1 MANAGRKTKPLPTVK
16 WFLPLL
22 LKINPVKLST
32 RLLAPRV
39 LANFY
44 IAIDA
49 VIANKIRSLLTAL
62 GIIFG
67 VAAVI
72 AMLAIGNGAQQEI
85 LNQIKLVGV
94 NNIVI
99 KPIIEQKE
107 EKLNEQAGG
116 KKEKKKFSP
125 GLTIRDVNSI
135 KKTIPG
141 LTRISPEIILN
152 SHVIRNGVRRS
163 AKLVGVEPSYFEI
176 YDFQLVDGQMFSA
189 EHMTL
194 GGPVCIIGSSLKSK
208 FFPTENPVGKSIKV
222 GPHWLTI
229 IGVLKERLV
238 TQSSISKLGIRDF
251 NMDVYAPLQTV
262 LIRYENRDLVTTE
275 AIRLAN
281 MRSRG
286 MVIINDN
293 SASEESEEEKKNY
306 HQLDRLVIQVDETT
320 RMQTT
325 AEVLSRLLTR
335 RHYEVVDFEIEIP
348 ELLLKQQQRTNDIFN
363 YVLGAIAG
371 ISLLVGGIG
380 IMNIMLASVLERI
393 KEIGL
398 RLSIGAQKNDIIQ
411 QFLFEAVMISVSGGI
426 IGVVLGVTM
435 ASIVSVMAGIPTIVS
450 FTSILLSFG
459 VAATV
464 GLIFGI
470 APARK
475 AASQDPIASLR
486 YE

>member
-1 MANAGRKTKPLPTVK
+1 MK
-16 WFLPLL
+16 FLSAFFSP
-22 LKINPVKLST
+22 
-32 RLLAPRV
+32 RLLAN
-39 LANFY
+39 LLL
-44 IAIDA
+44 AIDA
-49 VIANKIRSLLTAL
+49 VLANKVRSLLTAL

-107 EKLNEQAGG
+107 EKLEETGG
-116 KKEKKKFSP
+116 KADKKKFSP
-125 GLTIRDVNSI
+125 GLTVRDVASI
-135 KKTIPG
+135 QATIPG
-141 LTRISPEIILN
+141 LTTISPEILLN
-152 SHVIRNGVRRS
+152 TNIIRNGIRRS
-163 AKLVGVEPSYFEI
+163 AKLVGVEPTYFDI
-176 YDFQLVDGQMFSA
+176 YDFQLFEGQMFND
-189 EHMTL
+189 EQRKL
-194 GGPVCIIGSSLKSK
+194 GAAVCIIGYGIKSR
-208 FFPTENPVGKSIKV
+208 FFPTENPIGKSIKV
-222 GPHWLTI
+222 GSHWLTI
-229 IGVLKERLV
+229 VGVLRERMV
-238 TQSSISKLGIRDF
+238 SKASISKLGIRDF
-251 NMDVYAPLQTV
+251 NMDVYAPLQSV
-262 LIRYENRDLVTTE
+262 LIRYENRDLITAE
-275 AIRLAN
+275 ALRKAA

-286 MVIINDN
+286 MVIISSN
-293 SASEESEEEKKNY
+293 SNQEEDTDSKNY
-306 HQLDRLVIQVDETT
+306 HQLDRLVIQVSETEKL
-320 RMQTT
+320 QST
-325 AEVLSRLLTR
+325 AEILSRLLAR
-335 RHYEVVDFEIEIP
+335 KHYDVIDFEIEIP

-398 RLSIGAQKNDIIQ
+398 RLAIGAQKTDVVQ
-411 QFLFEAVMISVSGGI
+411 QFLFEAMMISIGGGL
-426 IGVVLGVTM
+426 IGVILGVSL
-435 ASIVSVMAGIPTIVS
+435 AFIVSAVAGIPTIIT

-470 APARK
+470 APARR
-475 AASQDPIASLR
+475 AANQDPIASLR

>member
-1 MANAGRKTKPLPTVK
+1 MANL
-16 WFLPLL
+16 
-22 LKINPVKLST
+22 
-32 RLLAPRV
+32 
-39 LANFY
+39 Y

-49 VIANKIRSLLTAL
+49 VIANRVRSLLTAL

-107 EKLNEQAGG
+107 EKLNEQASG

-125 GLTIRDVNSI
+125 GLTIRDVSSI
-135 KKTIPG
+135 QTTIPG
-141 LTRISPEIILN
+141 LAKVSPEIILN
-152 SHVIRNGVRRS
+152 TNIIRNGIRRS
-163 AKLVGVEPSYFEI
+163 AKLVGVEPTYFDI
-176 YDFQLVDGQMFSA
+176 YDFQLSEGQMFNSEQLKLGSA
-189 EHMTL
+189 
-194 GGPVCIIGSSLKSK
+194 VCIIGSALKSR
-208 FFPTENPVGKSIKV
+208 FFPTENPIGKSIKV

-229 IGVLKERLV
+229 VGVMKERMV
-238 TQSSISKLGIRDF
+238 SQSSISKLGIRDF
-251 NMDVYAPLQTV
+251 NMDVYAPLQSV
-262 LIRYENRDLVTTE
+262 LIRYENRDLITAE
-275 AIRLAN
+275 ELRLAA
-281 MRSRG
+281 MKSRG
-286 MVIINDN
+286 MVFFSNAETDT
-293 SASEESEEEKKNY
+293 ESELEKKNY
-306 HQLDRLVIQVDETT
+306 HQLDRLVIQVEETSK
-320 RMQTT
+320 MQST
-325 AEVLSRLLTR
+325 AEILTRLLSRK
-335 RHYEVVDFEIEIP
+335 HYEVVDFEIEIP

-398 RLSIGAQKNDIIQ
+398 RLAIGAQKKDIVQ
-411 QFLFEAVMISVSGGI
+411 QFLFEAIMISVSGGL

-435 ASIVSVMAGIPTIVS
+435 AFIVSSVADIPTIVS
-450 FTSILLSFG
+450 FSSIVLSFG

-475 AASQDPIASLR
+475 AATQDPIASLR

>member
-1 MANAGRKTKPLPTVK
+1 M
-16 WFLPLL
+16 
-22 LKINPVKLST
+22 LKRYFSP
-32 RLLAPRV
+32 RLLAN
-39 LANFY
+39 LY

-49 VIANKIRSLLTAL
+49 VIANKMRSLLTAL

-107 EKLNEQAGG
+107 EKLNETAGG

-125 GLTIRDVNSI
+125 GLTVRDVKSI
-135 KKTIPG
+135 TSTIPG
-141 LTRISPEIILN
+141 LAKVSPEIILN
-152 SHVIRNGVRRS
+152 TSVIQNGIRRS
-163 AKLVGVEPSYFEI
+163 AKLVGVEPAYFDI
-176 YDFQLVDGQMFSA
+176 YDFQLAEGQMFNA
-189 EHMTL
+189 EQMRN
-194 GGPVCIIGSSLKSK
+194 GAPVCIIGSALKSR
-208 FFPTENPVGKSIKV
+208 FFPTENAIGKSLKV
-222 GPHWLTI
+222 GPHWLTV
-229 IGVLKERLV
+229 IGVMRERYV
-238 TQSSISKLGIRDF
+238 SESSISKLGIRDF
-251 NMDVYAPLQTV
+251 NMDVYAPLQSV
-262 LIRYENRDLVTTE
+262 LIRYENRDLITAE
-275 AIRLAN
+275 ALRLAN
-281 MRSRG
+281 MRSQG
-286 MVIINDN
+286 VIIIGGE
-293 SASEESEEEKKNY
+293 AAEEESAEEKNNY
-306 HQLDRLVIQVDETT
+306 HQIDRLVIQVDETPKL
-320 RMQTT
+320 QTT
-325 AEVLSRLLTR
+325 AEIISRMLTR

-398 RLSIGAQKNDIIQ
+398 RLSIGAQKSDVVQ
-411 QFLFEAVMISVSGGI
+411 QFLFEAVMISISGGL
-426 IGVVLGVTM
+426 IGVILGVTL
-435 ASIVSVMAGIPTIVS
+435 AYFVSVFANIPTIIS
-450 FTSILLSFG
+450 FSSIILSFG

-470 APARK
+470 APARR
-475 AASQDPIASLR
+475 AASQDPITSLR
-486 YE
+486 HE

>member
-1 MANAGRKTKPLPTVK
+1 MKNLFSP
-16 WFLPLL
+16 
-22 LKINPVKLST
+22 
-32 RLLAPRV
+32 RLLAN
-39 LANFY
+39 LE
-44 IAIDA
+44 IAIGA

-72 AMLAIGNGAQQEI
+72 AMLAIGNGAQREI
-85 LNQIKLVGV
+85 LDQIKLVGV

-107 EKLNEQAGG
+107 EKIEEEVG

-125 GLTIRDVNSI
+125 GLTLRDVDNI
-135 KKTIPG
+135 KDIIPN
-141 LTRISPEIILN
+141 LSMVSPEIILETFI
-152 SHVIRNGVRRS
+152 IRSGLRRS
-163 AKLVGVEPSYFEI
+163 AKLVGVQPEYFEM
-176 YDFQLVDGQMFSA
+176 YNFELEEGQVFKGDQLIS
-189 EHMTL
+189 
-194 GGPVCIIGSSLKSK
+194 GSSVCVIGRAIKSK
-208 FFPTENPVGKSIKV
+208 FFPTENPIGKSIKV

-238 TQSSISKLGIRDF
+238 SESSISKLGIRDF
-251 NMDVYAPLQTV
+251 NMDVYIPLQSLLV
-262 LIRYENRDLVTTE
+262 RYRNRELITAE
-275 AIRLAN
+275 ALRKAA
-281 MRSRG
+281 MASRG
-286 MVIINDN
+286 MWVSGGQQEDPQ
-293 SASEESEEEKKNY
+293 AEEKKNY
-306 HQLDRLVIQVDETT
+306 HQLDRLVIQVNETEKLIA
-320 RMQTT
+320 T
-325 AEVLSRLLTR
+325 AEILSRILTR
-335 RHYEVVDFEIEIP
+335 RHYNLVDFEIEIP

-398 RLSIGAQKNDIIQ
+398 RMAVGAQKSDVVQ
-411 QFLFEAVMISVSGGI
+411 QFLFEAVMISISGGL
-426 IGVVLGVTM
+426 IGVALGVTM
-435 ASIVSVMAGIPTIVS
+435 ALTISKLANIPTVIS
-450 FTSILLSFG
+450 AASIILAFG

-475 AASQDPIASLR
+475 AASQNPIASLR